1 MKDDVIL
8 KQHDVVSLDLK
19 FTYKYLLSEACSQL
33 SSYAH
38 IFTSFLVYSDSPST
52 PTNSH
57 NSVISGP
64 TYGTKPDDFTPSD
77 SKSSDYMRRGSAGV
91 VGSMMLLKLHQS
103 MHAPFTQVF
112 QHLGLIGT
120 HHIWLVIT
128 SVMTRLNLDRRH
140 RL

>member
-8 KQHDVVSLDLK
+8 KQHDVTLDLK
-19 FTYKYLLSEACSQL
+19 FTYKYLISEACSQL
-33 SSYAH
+33 SSYVH

-52 PTNSH
+52 PTNFH

-64 TYGTKPDDFTPSD
+64 TYGTKSDDFTPSSD
-77 SKSSDYMRRGSAGV
+77 SKSPDYMRRGSAGV
-91 VGSMMLLKLHQS
+91 VGPMMLLKSHQS

-120 HHIWLVIT
+120 HHFWLVIT
-128 SVMTRLNLDRRH
+128 SVMTLLNLDRSR